1 MERHKHL
8 VNEREEMIDE
18 LARGID
24 QINIMATDIHGQVK
38 EQGQLID
45 EANKAVDNTNK
56 KMNFVMGKLGVLLK
70 TNDNKQLYTILL
82 LFGVMMF
89 QILLLLL

>member
-1 MERHKHL
+1 MDRHKHL

-18 LARGID
+18 LAHGID
-24 QINIMATDIHGQVK
+24 QIHIMATDIQGQVK
-38 EQGQLID
+38 DQGQLID